1 MSRPLVVTIPHSLG
15 KEEAMRRLKTGFAQL
30 KEKSGGTLAAAD
42 MSWQDSKAAF
52 SLSMFGQSASGDLE
66 VLEDSVRLEIV
77 LPWFLQ
83 MIAEKAKA
91 LIQKQGH
98 LMLEKK

>member
-1 MSRPLVVTIPHSLG
+1 MSRPLVVSIPHSLG
-15 KEEAMRRLKTGFAQL
+15 REEAMRRLKTGFAQL
-30 KEKSGGTLAAAD
+30 KEKSAGALAAAD
-42 MSWQDSKAAF
+42 MTWQDNKAAF
-52 SLSMFGQSASGDLE
+52 SLSLFGQSAGGDLE

-83 MIAEKAKA
+83 LIAEKAKA
-91 LIQKQGH
+91 LIQRQGH

>member
-1 MSRPLVVTIPHSLG
+1 
-15 KEEAMRRLKTGFAQL
+15 MRRLKTGFAQL
-30 KEKSGGTLAAAD
+30 KEKSGGALVAAD
-42 MSWQDSKAAF
+42 MQWQDNKAAF
-52 SLSMFGQSASGDLE
+52 SLAMFGQSATGILE
-66 VLEDSVRLEIV
+66 VLADSVRLEIV

-83 MIAEKAKA
+83 AIAEKAKA